1 MVQFSIAI
9 SGDREIEEY
18 ISIAKIVDESA
29 FTNLSIYDD
38 LLFKPAW
45 PILSVIA
52 VNTERIKIGPAVLN
66 PYLTHPAVIAA
77 NISVIDDIS
86 KGRAFIGIGKG
97 AFLDFVNINSKKPI
111 TAVKETIDIIQN
123 LTRGI
128 RKPFHGEVFSLKDGA
143 FLRWD
148 SDHRAIPIMVGTW
161 GEKMSSM
168 AGAKADEVKA
178 SPLWNIEYAEI
189 LRSKID
195 QGAASVGRAPSEI
208 GLTIG
213 VLTSIH
219 NDPDVAK
226 EFARN
231 SLAVYLPHLYPM
243 TEVMGVPQNEIS
255 NVRKLSDLGKYP
267 EASKLIS
274 DKTLNNFCLYGSP
287 SEIRSKITDLVNST
301 PVDKIEFGT
310 PLGPNSFE
318 AINLLRTEVIPW
330 FS

>member
-45 PILSVIA
+45 PILSIIA
-52 VNTERIKIGPAVLN
+52 ANTERIKIGPAVLN

-77 NISVIDDIS
+77 NISVIDEIS

-97 AFLDFVNINSKKPI
+97 AFLDFLNINSEKPL
-111 TAVKETIDIIQN
+111 TAVKEAIEIIQI

-128 RKPFHGEVFSLKDGA
+128 KKPFNGKVFSLKDGA
-143 FLRWD
+143 FFRCNT
-148 SDHRAIPIMVGTW
+148 DHMTIPVMVGTW
-161 GEKMSSM
+161 GQKMSTL

-178 SPLWNIEYAEI
+178 SPLWNSEYAKI

-195 QGAASVGRAPSEI
+195 QGAVSAGRIPSEI
-208 GLTIG
+208 DLTLG
-213 VLTSIH
+213 VLTSVH
-219 NDPDVAK
+219 NDSGVAR

-243 TEVMGVPQNEIS
+243 TEAMGVSQSEIS
-255 NVRKLSDLGKYP
+255 NVKKLSDLGKYS

-274 DKTLNNFCLYGSP
+274 DETLNNFCLYGSP
-287 SEIRSKITDLVNST
+287 NEIRAKITALVDSA

-318 AINLLRTEVIPW
+318 AINLLKTEVIPW